1 MTSEDMVSLPDDFL
15 AEVDHLAQEE
25 HRSRC
30 ELVRE
35 ALRHFIEMRQ
45 RQRPPGQIP
54 HVQHAVKIQ
63 NDLAQLSPGA
73 GEDSANDVRCW
84 REAR

>member
-1 MTSEDMVSLPDDFL
+1 MTSKVMVSFPDDFL
-15 AEVDHLAQEE
+15 AEVDRLDREE
-25 HRSRC
+25 HRSRS

-35 ALRHFIEMRQ
+35 AIRHYIEMRR

-54 HVQHAVKIQ
+54 QVLQAVEIQ
-63 NDLAQLSPGA
+63 NYLAQVSPGA
-73 GEDSANDVRCW
+73 NEDSAAEVRRW